1 MRTQHTP
8 DASTN
13 AQVEEIFIRWEKTTA
28 KDAIMMSASG
38 TIRLKRLKQQT
49 WFCSD
54 SRENRRIFDLRN
66 SS

>member
-28 KDAIMMSASG
+28 KDAIMKSASG

-49 WFCSD
+49 
-54 SRENRRIFDLRN
+54 
-66 SS
+66 